1 MFDQLAT
8 RELSL
13 SVLPLGV
20 GSGVVDYLENYPH
33 LCTEQLASRAAP
45 ALVFIK
51 RPEWGYEPRKA
62 KAAFDR
68 AFDVLRAR
76 QNESGQFGYWA
87 ANSFVSDPLDVS
99 IALML
104 TEAKDRGVLHP
115 TDVRLKALGE
125 LKRLALEPLRDL
137 GHAQLRAQ
145 ALYVL
150 ARNEIV
156 MPASTAQLAEYLAR
170 AKPESGPAY
179 ELAIGWLAGTYR
191 LTNNTERARQLLDRL
206 TLSDQVEP
214 DATYYW
220 DDTVY
225 RAQLLYVF
233 SRHFPERIDRLG
245 PKLLERLVAR
255 LNSLHSL
262 SAAWCLYALDAYA
275 TAVEGGAKA
284 GLAHVTLETQQGTD
298 TWKPVTISGSLVTK
312 ARFDAGTTALRVV
325 AKEGP
330 LVFYNLTEAGF
341 DREPPSQPIKE
352 GVELIHT
359 IEDDAGH
366 EVHKVALG
374 DEVNVHV
381 KTRSLI
387 PRRTLTQ
394 MAVVDLLPSG
404 FEVVLNRGSDAQGLS
419 RLVAGG
425 ATWSPTE
432 LDAREDRVI
441 FYGNVPPSLG
451 ELRYRIKAVA
461 KGHFTLPPA
470 YTTGMYEP
478 AVRGRSTAGAIEVE

>member
-1 MFDQLAT
+1 M
-8 RELSL
+8 
-13 SVLPLGV
+13 
-20 GSGVVDYLENYPH
+20 
-33 LCTEQLASRAAP
+33 
-45 ALVFIK
+45 
-51 RPEWGYEPRKA
+51 
-62 KAAFDR
+62 
-68 AFDVLRAR
+68 
-76 QNESGQFGYWA
+76 
-87 ANSFVSDPLDVS
+87 
-99 IALML
+99 
-104 TEAKDRGVLHP
+104 
-115 TDVRLKALGE
+115 
-125 LKRLALEPLRDL
+125 
-137 GHAQLRAQ
+137 
-145 ALYVL
+145 L

-156 MPASTAQLAEYLAR
+156 MPAPTAQLAEYLAR

-233 SRHFPERIDRLG
+233 SRHFPEKLEHLG

-298 TWKPVTISGSLVTK
+298 TWKPVTILGLPRQK
-312 ARFDAGTTALRVV
+312 DALRRRHHR
-325 AKEGP
+325 AASRGQGRAARLLQP
-330 LVFYNLTEAGF
+330 HGGGLRPAS
-341 DREPPSQPIKE
+341 RPPKPSRRVSSSFTPSKTT
-352 GVELIHT
+352 H
-359 IEDDAGH
+359 GH

-404 FEVVLNRGSDAQGLS
+404 FEVVLNRGSDAQGLA

-425 ATWSPTE
+425 ATWSPAQ

-441 FYGNVPPSLG
+441 FYGSVPPSLG
-451 ELRYRIKAVA
+451 ELRYRIKAVS

-478 AVRGRSTAGAIEVE
+478 AVRGRSTSGAIEVE